1 MSRFHILLGLLFLT
15 VSMHA
20 IDLRIGIMA
29 GANSSLN
36 QLYTYSDI
44 KNTDP
49 KLGYNGNLF
58 GRFSFNNY
66 IIQPE
71 AGYLMNRIG
80 YSISEN
86 GSIREANFNLGQLYT
101 SILMGVKI
109 SKLRF
114 SAGPMISF
122 TSNQSFD
129 ALTSQ
134 NSVIQQINDGR
145 ANLGVMID
153 LGLDISK
160 RWCIDLKASRTFT
173 QSEFNA
179 VVQNKSFNFSGNTG
193 MVSIMIGYTIFK
205 AP

>member
-1 MSRFHILLGLLFLT
+1 MSRFPILLGLLCLT
-15 VSMHA
+15 VTMHA
-20 IDLRIGIMA
+20 IDFRIGIMA

-44 KNTDP
+44 KKTDP

-58 GRFSFNNY
+58 GRFTFNNY
-66 IIQPE
+66 FIQPE

-86 GSIREANFNLGQLYT
+86 GNIREANFNLGQLYT